1 MSVVY
6 HKRYFI
12 NFMGMPDENSSGR
25 SYRVEF
31 YKRGDS
37 ADAIPGV
44 VELQGSG
51 SPFLQSL
58 NDSEDLLA
66 PLRTSTARISFI
78 DDISL
83 QELSPKDAF
92 EWQVRLLRLDDGKQ
106 LFIGYLTAE
115 VYTQPNIE
123 GPNVVTVNAASPLT
137 PIAATTMQLVDVG
150 SLSIGRLLHMALSE
164 CEGVDSVYIPAMYTI
179 NKATSLADFTDI
191 LHWQFSS
198 SNFIKTSDSGVVTGE
213 LFECDTY
220 SAALE
225 AICKL
230 FGWSLTDVGDGSLY
244 FVSPGYTGRY
254 MQIGKYQL
262 LASGFVPTVVSPT
275 IIDEGYLFP
284 VDASNT
290 IDFRQGVGSA
300 VVKVTATTSELSLP
314 DPESLIDTYSFARE
328 TVELTSAAGEEH
340 SAEVAEVTTTLR
352 PLGLKLFAY
361 ALTNDNKWV
370 ELENFSRDI
379 INEELQ
385 VPYDKVGVE
394 FSKFDWANPEDL
406 KENAENP
413 KRAWSLTDAYRIKE
427 AAEIVD
433 ISNLLGDLEDVI
445 LPDDKPIMSFY
456 IQGGIFNSGAF
467 VVDFQAMASPKKG
480 FFIPEDSSWQGGD
493 ITEPTKGISA
503 GIRNVNFPYWGAD
516 AKALRVSLKVGNKYY
531 NGDTW
536 QDSKAIF
543 SIPISADSAQ
553 WHIVKSNKTIDMPY
567 GGDSGWYIPIPELLS
582 GNIELSV
589 YKSFTDSETVKK
601 YGVEIYPQGTIIE
614 AKPLVPLIYI
624 KGFSLKHE
632 AIISRK
638 NITEADVTFY
648 KSFKGSFKEQK
659 EVSLPLHS
667 RINSSEQMS
676 LVFDGFSTAID
687 TVWRTTATEAAKPE
701 RFLLA
706 NIERL
711 YSRPL
716 TSWRTASSLREVTPF
731 DMFSKPDGVLPLMGY
746 TINYAVGVIELHLT
760 KVESE
765 KELRYVE

>member
-25 SYRVEF
+25 SYCVEF

-37 ADAIPGV
+37 ADAIPEV

-51 SPFLQSL
+51 SPFLHSL

-83 QELSPKDAF
+83 QELLPKDAF
-92 EWQVRLLRLDDGKQ
+92 EWQVRLLRLDDSKQ

-198 SNFIKTSDSGVVTGE
+198 SNFIKTSDSGIVTGE

-300 VVKVTATTSELSLP
+300 VVTAAVSTADLDFLDIGGLVRSQTLNQGENSVY
-314 DPESLIDTYSFARE
+314 IDNIYT
-328 TVELTSAAGEEH
+328 GE
-340 SAEVAEVTTTLR
+340 AEIFTAQYT
-352 PLGLKLFAY
+352 
-361 ALTNDNKWV
+361 
-370 ELENFSRDI
+370 ELEAKILESRLQLKSYVLDDNNEWIEASSSPNNAGATFEKIDWFDPAMLDENAAEKKVEWNFEDVIRVK
-379 INEELQ
+379 EH
-385 VPYDKVGVE
+385 YDKVLIPKDYPLITAKSRGGA
-394 FSKFDWANPEDL
+394 FS
-406 KENAENP
+406 
-413 KRAWSLTDAYRIKE
+413 
-427 AAEIVD
+427 
-433 ISNLLGDLEDVI
+433 
-445 LPDDKPIMSFY
+445 
-456 IQGGIFNSGAF
+456 SGAF
-467 VVDFQAMASPKKG
+467 VIDFSIMASPVAG
-480 FFIPEDSSWQGGD
+480 YYIPHDPYWQGGSMK
-493 ITEPTKGISA
+493 EPRSGVSWNTNMVS
-503 GIRNVNFPYWGAD
+503 FPYWGTTVGGGYS
-516 AKALRVSLKVGNKYY
+516 ALNVSLRAGGKYY
-531 NGDTW
+531 DGEKW
-536 QDSKAIF
+536 VDSFTQFIIKV
-543 SIPISADSAQ
+543 SNESAQ
-553 WHIVKSNKTIDMPY
+553 WHAVISNKTLDMPY
-567 GGDSGWYIPIPELLS
+567 SGSSGWYIPINELLAGS
-582 GNIELSV
+582 VEFNI
-589 YKSFTDSETVKK
+589 YQSFATEANLNIP
-601 YGVEIYPQGTIIE
+601 EIG
-614 AKPLVPLIYI
+614 KLPLIPNVYI
-624 KGFSLKHE
+624 KGLTLKYVE
-632 AIISRK
+632 EYSFNPVTTKDA
-638 NITEADVTFY
+638 TFY
-648 KSFKGSFKEQK
+648 KGFNSSFKEK
-659 EVSLPLHS
+659 LDVSLPLHS